1 MAVEAAVRMECHV
14 AVEAV
19 IGMECHV
26 AMEAVVKMECHT
38 WLRRQ
43 PLGWSSTRGCGG
55 SC

>member
-38 WLRRQ
+38 WLWRQ